1 MLSLERQISSDD
13 LYLPMGLIETLL
25 PIIDELVR
33 FDIDRPSLPRL
44 QLGHPGMGG
53 VGRVEKEED
62 ETETQN
68 EPAISQD
75 LSPGRK

>member
-1 MLSLERQISSDD
+1 MLCLERQISSDNLD
-13 LYLPMGLIETLL
+13 LSMGVIELLL

-33 FDIDRPSLPRL
+33 FDIDRPSLFHL
-44 QLGHPGMGG
+44 QLSHLGVGG
-53 VGRVEKEED
+53 IGRVEKEED

-68 EPAISQD
+68 EPTISQD